1 MAFHA
6 LVRSKLNY
14 AAPAWQPWL
23 SDTNLS
29 SLYRLQNYPLRLI
42 TGQHVSSPLE
52 ALRLEADVQSYPT
65 CSKGLILKAN
75 EKALR
80 STDDHPKRI
89 ALDVNIPQRLL
100 SHSSSRR
107 KAEELSTLLLTD
119 LHHRQNITHFPS
131 PPWQQSPSHDERIST
146 SVAGITGGA
155 DDNNLKRQC
164 SLSTIASYQADYV
177 IYTDGSA
184 SGGTR
189 NGGAAAVVTRGSPL
203 QPDVITTIKTKGQT
217 FTSSYE
223 EEAATMESA
232 LSWTLTNA
240 NHHSITI
247 LFYTDSKSLCEALI
261 SSHPRTFSIHN
272 SINSIS
278 SSILIQWIPGHSAI
292 PGKDIT
298 DKAAK
303 EATTIDSDT
312 ILPISL
318 SSSIQVINET
328 IRDAPPIHERVA
340 SVYKHRRVS
349 RDAKQINNRKDD
361 VLIAHLRSGQ
371 HPSLKQYLNR
381 LDSSQDPT
389 CPNCCQEEQDVFHWL
404 RDCPALIT
412 IRQRVF
418 GAIKGH

>member
-100 SHSSSRR
+100 SHSSFRR

-131 PPWQQSPSHDERIST
+131 PPWQQSPSHDGRIAT
-146 SVAGITGGA
+146 SVPGITGRA
-155 DDNNLKRQC
+155 DENNLKRQC

-247 LFYTDSKSLCEALI
+247 LFCTDSKSLCEALI

-272 SINSIS
+272 SINSIW
-278 SSILIQWIPGHSAI
+278 QFQV
-292 PGKDIT
+292 
-298 DKAAK
+298 
-303 EATTIDSDT
+303 T
-312 ILPISL
+312 ILPTKQLKKPPPSPQTQFFLFLYLVLFKPLTRRFVTLHQYTNGLLLYTNIEGFL
-318 SSSIQVINET
+318 ET
-328 IRDAPPIHERVA
+328 
-340 SVYKHRRVS
+340 
-349 RDAKQINNRKDD
+349 QNR
-361 VLIAHLRSGQ
+361 
-371 HPSLKQYLNR
+371 
-381 LDSSQDPT
+381 
-389 CPNCCQEEQDVFHWL
+389 
-404 RDCPALIT
+404 
-412 IRQRVF
+412 
-418 GAIKGH
+418 